1 MGLCTSSTSAE
12 PDGDMV
18 GAGSYKN
25 LNPLMS
31 SQLLYCRALEAFEER
46 ERSLG
51 ADHYLARRLFPPY
64 FVNAQGVIKRPE
76 HLIAFWNRIFSFLRP
91 SPFEN
96 LRLRWMCRMFRDA
109 LPSSFSPTSIEGG
122 TFSIFLEDVSYA
134 LKHCRASYYSSK
146 RYHFRSFTT
155 VVLPN
160 SLKTIEDKTFLGCRS
175 LLSVEL
181 PDALESIGCEA
192 FRGCSSLTYVRL
204 PDSLVCIGNNA
215 FLGCTSLAS
224 VSVPHI
230 ASMMF
235 RTDNCGFRPHRTGFN
250 EFGKLVP
257 SGCIIFAR
265 PKNDTPKIQTTGR
278 TRVEYSSGY
287 SSGYSSSVSRESD
300 CIASPTPATFGS
312 QHFLSTPGG
321 QFLKK
326 SYNHSEWKQ
335 DGSSLALS
343 LGGKRALT
351 HDALPSWNVCSGLD
365 EKQRHALMTF
375 IDARYKKEEEQTND
389 FRITL
394 SRQELSSTIGE
405 SSTKQLE
412 HNFKSEYNTIRMRR
426 VAASGKNAQGEC
438 VAFHTDFSRRT
449 MQVVLNDA
457 HEYDGGLLIFATSN
471 GFSVPKRMAGSFT
484 IHNYKS
490 VHGVTALT
498 RGVRYSLFLCRTTA
512 TEEEEDTAL
521 AVHEEVA
528 LVSKLNQQVGM
539 ELDFFE
545 RAVAV
550 LKHMDDEGIASI
562 IANEYPTWF
571 EENEENTVYPS
582 LAMEIVSKVHM
593 LRPLVFATA
602 LSTHC
607 VAATSLNT
615 LVIDVRKQQL
625 FMEKV
630 LDTALDVDAENTVLD
645 YMKFLRVSGGLCGGG
660 NQEGREPPLLV
671 DLVWHVHM
679 QLFRGGVYGADCV
692 RIAGRFVDHKF

>member
-1 MGLCTSSTSAE
+1 
-12 PDGDMV
+12 
-18 GAGSYKN
+18 
-25 LNPLMS
+25 
-31 SQLLYCRALEAFEER
+31 
-46 ERSLG
+46 
-51 ADHYLARRLFPPY
+51 
-64 FVNAQGVIKRPE
+64 
-76 HLIAFWNRIFSFLRP
+76 
-91 SPFEN
+91 
-96 LRLRWMCRMFRDA
+96 
-109 LPSSFSPTSIEGG
+109 
-122 TFSIFLEDVSYA
+122 
-134 LKHCRASYYSSK
+134 
-146 RYHFRSFTT
+146 
-155 VVLPN
+155 
-160 SLKTIEDKTFLGCRS
+160 
-175 LLSVEL
+175 
-181 PDALESIGCEA
+181 
-192 FRGCSSLTYVRL
+192 
-204 PDSLVCIGNNA
+204 
-215 FLGCTSLAS
+215 
-224 VSVPHI
+224 
-230 ASMMF
+230 MMF
-235 RTDNCGFRPHRTGFN
+235 RIDNCGFPSSCKIDHRPD
-250 EFGKLVP
+250 P
-257 SGCIIFAR
+257 DSGRAFIC
-265 PKNDTPKIQTTGR
+265 NTSS
-278 TRVEYSSGY
+278 EYSSGEE
-287 SSGYSSSVSRESD
+287 SGDWSLFED

-512 TEEEEDTAL
+512 TEEEENTAFE
-521 AVHEEVA
+521 VHEEVA
-528 LVSKLNQQVGM
+528 LVAKLKQQVWM